1 MAATGSVTTTPQQ
14 TAAARLR
21 ARLETGRLLVT
32 PSCGDALS
40 ARLIEDAGFDAMFM
54 SGFAVSAHRIGAP
67 DAGLISYGEMR
78 DAVRDICA
86 VTRLPVLADGDTGYG
101 NAMNVRRTVAGYARA
116 GAAAVMIED
125 QVAPKRC
132 GHTKGKLVVD
142 RAEAVDRIRAADD
155 ARRECGQDILI
166 IARTDARHGHGLDE
180 ALARAEAFHAAGAD
194 ILFVE
199 APHSEAEMRRICSEL
214 PGWKM
219 ANMVEGGATPIL
231 PPEQLAEIGYNHAAY
246 PLTLMSAAMRA
257 MQEALA
263 ALRDG
268 QPPQGLLPF
277 EELRRLVGFDD
288 YYELETCYTD
298 RRPD

>member
-1 MAATGSVTTTPQQ
+1 MAATGSVTTAPQQ

-86 VTRLPVLADGDTGYG
+86 VTKLPVLADGDTGYG

-142 RAEAVDRIRAADD
+142 RAEAIDRVRAADD
-155 ARRECGQDILI
+155 ARRASGQDILI

-231 PPEQLAEIGYNHAAY
+231 PPEQLADIGYNHAAY

-257 MQEALA
+257 MQDALA

-268 QPPQGLLPF
+268 QPPQGLLAF
-277 EELRRLVGFDD
+277 EELRRLVGFND
-288 YYELETCYTD
+288 YYDLETRYSD

>member
-21 ARLETGRLLVT
+21 ARLETGKLLVT

-54 SGFAVSAHRIGAP
+54 SGFAVSAHRIGCP
-67 DAGLISYGEMR
+67 DTGLVSYGEMR

-132 GHTKGKLVVD
+132 GHTKGKLVVE

-155 ARRECGQDILI
+155 ARREIGQDILI

-180 ALARAEAFHAAGAD
+180 ALARAEAFHEAGAD

-231 PPEQLAEIGYNHAAY
+231 PQEQLAEIGYNHAAY

-257 MQEALA
+257 MQNALT
-263 ALRDG
+263 ALRVG
-268 QPPQGLLPF
+268 HPPQGLLAF
-277 EELRRLVGFDD
+277 EELRRLVGFNE
-288 YYELETCYTD
+288 YYDLETRYSD

>member
-1 MAATGSVTTTPQQ
+1 MASTGSV

-21 ARLETGRLLVT
+21 ARLETGKLLMT

-54 SGFAVSAHRIGAP
+54 SGFAVSAHRVGAP

-86 VTRLPVLADGDTGYG
+86 ATSLPVLADGDTGYG

-116 GAAAVMIED
+116 GAAAIMIED
-125 QVAPKRC
+125 QLAPKRC
-132 GHTKGKLVVD
+132 GHTKGKLVVE

-155 ARRECGQDILI
+155 ARRDAGSDILI

-180 ALARAEAFHAAGAD
+180 ALARAEAFHTAGAD

-199 APHSEAEMRRICSEL
+199 APHNEAEMRRICAEL

-231 PPEQLAEIGYNHAAY
+231 PPDHLAEIGYHHAAY

-257 MQEALA
+257 MRDTLEAL
-263 ALRDG
+263 REG
-268 QPPQGLLPF
+268 RPPAGLLEF
-277 EELRRLVGFDD
+277 AELRRLVGFDD
-288 YYELETCYTD
+288 YYDAETRYSD
-298 RRPD
+298 RRSD

>member
-1 MAATGSVTTTPQQ
+1 MAATGAVIPD

-40 ARLIEDAGFDAMFM
+40 ARLIEEAGFDAMFM

-67 DAGLISYGEMR
+67 DTGLISYGEMR

-86 VTRLPVLADGDTGYG
+86 ATRLPVLADGDTGYG

-125 QVAPKRC
+125 QLAPKRC

-155 ARRECGQDILI
+155 ARRDGGHDILI

-180 ALARAEAFHAAGAD
+180 ALARAAAFHDAGAD

-199 APHSEAEMRRICSEL
+199 APHDEAEMRRICTEL

-231 PPEQLAEIGYNHAAY
+231 PPDALTEIGYHHAAY

-257 MQEALA
+257 MQDALA

-268 QPPQGLLPF
+268 HPPEGLLSF
-277 EELRRLVGFDD
+277 ADLRRLVGFDA
-288 YYELETCYTD
+288 YYETESRYAD

>member
-1 MAATGSVTTTPQQ
+1 MASTGSL

-21 ARLETGRLLVT
+21 ARLETGKLLVT

-40 ARLIEDAGFDAMFM
+40 ARLIEEAGFDAMFM
-54 SGFAVSAHRIGAP
+54 SGFAVSAHKIGAP

-86 VTRLPVLADGDTGYG
+86 ATSLPVLADGDTGYG
-101 NAMNVRRTVAGYARA
+101 NAMNVRRTVMGYARA
-116 GAAAVMIED
+116 GAAAIMIED
-125 QVAPKRC
+125 QLAPKRC

-155 ARRECGQDILI
+155 ARREAGSDILI

-199 APHSEAEMRRICSEL
+199 APHNEDEMRRICSEL

-219 ANMVEGGATPIL
+219 ANMVEGGTTPII
-231 PPEQLAEIGYNHAAY
+231 PPERLEEIGYHHAAY

-257 MQEALA
+257 MRDALD
-263 ALRDG
+263 ALKDG
-268 QPPQGLLPF
+268 RTPEGLLDF
-277 EELRRLVGFDD
+277 AELRRLVGFDA
-288 YYELETCYTD
+288 YYETESRYSD
-298 RRPD
+298 RRVD